1 MKARLVEVS
10 DHKIQYGILTV
21 KNVSVEEVQDMICE
35 IKNRIYDEDFD
46 DWSIDD
52 VFEEFPNEWEWSF
65 EDEPDNFIE
74 I

>member
-21 KNVSVEEVQDMICE
+21 KNVSVEEVQDKICE
-35 IKNRIYDEDFD
+35 IKNRFYDEDFD

>member
-21 KNVSVEEVQDMICE
+21 KNVSVEEVQDKICE
-35 IKNRIYDEDFD
+35 IKNRFYDEDFD

-52 VFEEFPNEWEWSF
+52 VLEEFPNECEWSF

-74 I
+74 T